1 MAAEDCSCSLNGDIQ
16 LRHISSDVIQASCK
30 IGGYSTFEKEALP
43 VERTKK
49 KNRKMMLLTFCAANF
64 LAGTFYSLL
73 APFFAIEVSR
83 HLHIVLALLAH
94 LLLS

>member
-1 MAAEDCSCSLNGDIQ
+1 M
-16 LRHISSDVIQASCK
+16 SSDVIQASCK
-30 IGGYSTFEKEALP
+30 IGDYSTFEEEALP

-83 HLHIVLALLAH
+83 HLHIVVALMAN
-94 LLLS
+94 